1 MTLVELGERLR
12 ALGAW
17 DALNL
22 DGGGSTAMVVNQRL
36 VTVPSDGTGERP
48 VANVLL
54 VVGRAGAR
62 R

>member
-1 MTLVELGERLR
+1 
-12 ALGAW
+12 
-17 DALNL
+17 
-22 DGGGSTAMVVNQRL
+22 MVVNQRL